1 MAIFYYEASDIKGKI
16 QKHSIEADSLK
27 HARSILQDKGLFV
40 LDIKLEQDLNKNS
53 IWKQQIVQGVSKSDI
68 TDFTRQFATLLD
80 SGLPIDQIL
89 GLLSKES
96 DNKNLQQIL
105 SQIKS
110 DINGGISLSKAFEK
124 YPYLFSPL
132 YISLVSAGQESGKLN
147 VIMLQIADYLEEQQK
162 LKEQVQHAFTYPIIV
177 SVIAIGIIIYLM
189 INIVPKIVDVFIRN
203 KQDLPFLTEA
213 MIFISDFIR
222 NYGIYC
228 GIGILCLA
236 VIFKQCLKNKKIAYI
251 WHSFIIKL
259 PIAKKL
265 SIGYN
270 SARFSSTLGILTKS
284 GVPILRSLQAGNN
297 TIGNLVLKK
306 EVEQAIEQVK
316 QGNSLASALKD
327 SHFPTIMLHLIKT
340 GESTG
345 KLANMLTKISEQQ
358 SQQIRRYTLFLTTL
372 MEPLL
377 VVIMGGVVMLIVLGV
392 LLPIMEI
399 NQFIS

>member
-1 MAIFYYEASDIKGKI
+1 
-16 QKHSIEADSLK
+16 
-27 HARSILQDKGLFV
+27 
-40 LDIKLEQDLNKNS
+40 
-53 IWKQQIVQGVSKSDI
+53 
-68 TDFTRQFATLLD
+68 
-80 SGLPIDQIL
+80 
-89 GLLSKES
+89 
-96 DNKNLQQIL
+96 
-105 SQIKS
+105 
-110 DINGGISLSKAFEK
+110 
-124 YPYLFSPL
+124 
-132 YISLVSAGQESGKLN
+132 
-147 VIMLQIADYLEEQQK
+147 MLQIADYLEEQQK

-189 INIVPKIVDVFIRN
+189 TNIVPKIVDVFIRN